1 MSWLYSQELVEAYL
15 GENFSDG
22 EQSVPLNGKPIQQ
35 AYCAPDKM
43 TEFSRL
49 SRFGMTFKPL
59 MEDRGEELLTLY
71 LEDFRAK
78 TSQLQEEE
86 TDLMENDQECGERWH
101 GLLGRYDLDSHLWRT
116 VQCSLLEDLND
127 ALQTLPRWGMTVGG
141 ELYLRPISEAPFP
154 LGGKQRSRTFFSC
167 SLTTVDQV
175 CVLQDQSS
183 WMTILSVEDWSC
195 TLISG
200 GLGVVWEDV
209 KTVFLPTTV
218 ENCCCS
224 NSQNP
229 TGDLYQLLCEPLC
242 YILKSQ
248 MAGYWTFL
256 LYLLRSPTKIQ
267 RLLCIENLKIL
278 SRSGRYCRNSS
289 IIPGTA
295 AVRYSE

>member
-1 MSWLYSQELVEAYL
+1 MPAAFYYAVPSSISICNAFSTFLAHRLECFIGFFGLQLV
-15 GENFSDG
+15 NF
-22 EQSVPLNGKPIQQ
+22 L
-35 AYCAPDKM
+35 
-43 TEFSRL
+43 RL
-49 SRFGMTFKPL
+49 QPQRFVDNMWVVAVLICRFGV
-59 MEDRGEELLTLY
+59 
-71 LEDFRAK
+71 
-78 TSQLQEEE
+78 
-86 TDLMENDQECGERWH
+86 C
-101 GLLGRYDLDSHLWRT
+101 
-116 VQCSLLEDLND
+116 
-127 ALQTLPRWGMTVGG
+127 
-141 ELYLRPISEAPFP
+141 EAPFP

-175 CVLQDQSS
+175 CGLQDQSS